1 MSLASLIKKAKSNWS
16 AELLEFFS
24 TGKSLLKKS
33 SDDRSADRSPEQ
45 SVGCKSQMINKNAL
59 VAKREVRG
67 FSNLGNTCFFNS
79 VMQNVMQTSWLKMI
93 MDNFSTSYNV
103 DIDAKHRLEITQLG
117 DMTSSLAQLYS
128 TYFNGSNHCI
138 APKMLF
144 QSLCLFC
151 PMFKSREQQ
160 DSQEM
165 FSCLVNG
172 LFEEDEK
179 RLVFIASPL
188 SSSVLLKYRNFIA
201 QNCKFQIQISRKPSE
216 IRKIVARKACWDF
229 I

>member
-1 MSLASLIKKAKSNWS
+1 MSLVSLIKKAKSNWS
-16 AELLEFFS
+16 TELLEFFS
-24 TGKSLLKKS
+24 TGKSLVKKS
-33 SDDRSADRSPEQ
+33 NDDESAERK
-45 SVGCKSQMINKNAL
+45 KSTHQNHFSGGRNQPGKNNG
-59 VAKREVRG
+59 VVVKREREVRG

-79 VMQNVMQTSWLKMI
+79 VMQNVMQTSWLKLI
-93 MDNFSTSYNV
+93 VENFSTPYNV
-103 DIDAKHRLEITQLG
+103 EIDPKHKLKISQIG

-138 APKMLF
+138 APKMVF
-144 QSLCLFC
+144 QSLCQFC

-179 RLVFIASPL
+179 RLVLYMHYINKTRRAQVSADRIA
-188 SSSVLLKYRNFIA
+188 
-201 QNCKFQIQISRKPSE
+201 
-216 IRKIVARKACWDF
+216 
-229 I
+229 